1 MNTKIQLSHVLSR
14 CLLACS
20 VLVLLSAPAGYAKTV
35 STPKASTNTKAS
47 KTKET
52 SKAKATKETSKTKE
66 TGKAKATKETSKAK
80 ENTETVS
87 VLKDGA
93 NVRTGPDAKEPVAME
108 LFQGY
113 PLKVVERKGDWLKVT
128 DFENDSGWI
137 SNKMVGAGHTVIVN
151 AKDTINMR
159 SEPKESGAIV
169 ANIEHGVVLTKI
181 SSKGD
186 WIQVKHTKGT
196 EGWINKKLL
205 WP

>member
-1 MNTKIQLSHVLSR
+1 MKTQIHPSHVLSR

-35 STPKASTNTKAS
+35 SAPKADTTAKAS
-47 KTKET
+47 
-52 SKAKATKETSKTKE
+52 
-66 TGKAKATKETSKAK
+66 KAKATKETSKAK

-93 NVRTGPDAKEPVAME
+93 NVRTGPDLNDPVAME

-113 PLKVVERKGDWLKVT
+113 PLKVVEKKGEWLKVS
-128 DFENDSGWI
+128 DFDNDSGWI
-137 SNKMVGAGHTVIVN
+137 NNKMVGPGNTVIVN
-151 AKDTINMR
+151 AKGTINMR
-159 SEPKESGAIV
+159 SEPKESGTII
-169 ANIEHGVVLTKI
+169 ANIEHGVVLTKL

-186 WIQVKHTKGT
+186 WVQVKHTKGT

>member
-1 MNTKIQLSHVLSR
+1 MNTQIHLSHVLSR

-35 STPKASTNTKAS
+35 SAPKDNTNVK
-47 KTKET
+47 T
-52 SKAKATKETSKTKE
+52 SKAKE
-66 TGKAKATKETSKAK
+66 TKETSKAK

-93 NVRTGPDAKEPVAME
+93 NVRTGPDLKDPVAME

-113 PLKVVERKGDWLKVT
+113 PLKVVEKKGEWLKVS
-128 DFENDSGWI
+128 DFDNDSGWI
-137 SNKMVGAGHTVIVN
+137 FNKLVGPGNTVIVN
-151 AKDTINMR
+151 AKGTINMR
-159 SEPKESGAIV
+159 SEPTESGAIV
-169 ANIEHGVVLTKI
+169 ANIEHGVVLTQI

-186 WIQVKHTKGT
+186 WVQVKHTKGT
-196 EGWINKKLL
+196 EGWIYRKLL

>member
-1 MNTKIQLSHVLSR
+1 MNTQIRLSHVLSR

-20 VLVLLSAPAGYAKTV
+20 VLVLLSAPAGYAKT
-35 STPKASTNTKAS
+35 ASTSKDHAKTNKAS
-47 KTKET
+47 KTKE
-52 SKAKATKETSKTKE
+52 
-66 TGKAKATKETSKAK
+66 TKETSKAK
-80 ENTETVS
+80 ENSETVS

-93 NVRTGPDAKEPVAME
+93 NVRTGPDAKDPVAME

-113 PLKVVERKGDWLKVT
+113 PLKVVEKKGDWLKVS
-128 DFENDSGWI
+128 DFDNDSGWI
-137 SNKMVGAGHTVIVN
+137 SKKMVGPGKTVIVS

-159 SEPKESGAIV
+159 SEPKESGTII

-181 SSKGD
+181 STKGD
-186 WIQVKHTKGT
+186 WVQVKHTKGT

>member
-1 MNTKIQLSHVLSR
+1 MNTQIHLTHVLSR

-35 STPKASTNTKAS
+35 SAQKANTN
-47 KTKET
+47 
-52 SKAKATKETSKTKE
+52 
-66 TGKAKATKETSKAK
+66 AKATKETSKAK

-93 NVRTGPDAKEPVAME
+93 NVRTGPGLKNPVAME

-113 PLKVVERKGDWLKVT
+113 PLKVVEKKGDWLKVT

-137 SNKMVGAGHTVIVN
+137 NNKMVGAGNTVIVN
-151 AKDTINMR
+151 AKGTINMR
-159 SEPKESGAIV
+159 SEPSESGAIV
-169 ANIEHGVVLTKI
+169 ANIENGVVLTKI

-186 WIQVKHTKGT
+186 WVQVKHAKGT
-196 EGWINKKLL
+196 EGWIFRKLL

>member
-1 MNTKIQLSHVLSR
+1 MNTQIHLSHVLSR

-35 STPKASTNTKAS
+35 SAPKANTNAKAS
-47 KTKET
+47 KAKETKEI
-52 SKAKATKETSKTKE
+52 
-66 TGKAKATKETSKAK
+66 SKAK

-93 NVRTGPDAKEPVAME
+93 NVRTGPDLNDPVAME

-113 PLKVVERKGDWLKVT
+113 PLKVVEKKGDWLKVS
-128 DFENDSGWI
+128 DFDDDTGWI
-137 SNKMVGAGHTVIVN
+137 NNKMVGPGNTVIVD
-151 AKDTINMR
+151 AQGTINMR
-159 SEPKESGAIV
+159 SEPKESGVVI

-186 WIQVKHTKGT
+186 WVQVKHTKGT

>member
-1 MNTKIQLSHVLSR
+1 MNTQIRLSHVLSR

-20 VLVLLSAPAGYAKTV
+20 VLVLLSAPAGYAKTT
-35 STPKASTNTKAS
+35 SHAHTK
-47 KTKET
+47 T
-52 SKAKATKETSKTKE
+52 SKAKETKETSKT
-66 TGKAKATKETSKAK
+66 K

-93 NVRTGPDAKEPVAME
+93 NVRTGPDAKDPVAME

-113 PLKVVERKGDWLKVT
+113 PLKVVEKKGEWLKVS
-128 DFENDSGWI
+128 DFENDTGWI
-137 SNKMVGAGHTVIVN
+137 NNKMVGPGNTVIVS
-151 AKDTINMR
+151 AKKPINMR

-181 SSKGD
+181 SSKGE
-186 WIQVKHTKGT
+186 WVKVKHTKGT
-196 EGWINKKLL
+196 EGWISKKLL